1 MGFLFKGS
9 TTVVQ
14 APQQSQTTYDI
25 PEYLKE
31 FQSSLLDRAN
41 VESQG
46 AYQGYTQDR
55 IAPLSTAEQAA
66 GGIIAGEMYPQAGG
80 LANIGAQKFDTATAQ
95 SYMNPYSNTV
105 ISGVMGDLEEQYQ
118 KNLRGIN
125 QGAVGA
131 GAFGGA
137 RHGVERGLAGER
149 YLDTV
154 ADTTARLRQ
163 AGFESGAQRFQ
174 ADRQAEL
181 GAAGGQLQALGGV
194 QQQLGQFGALGRGLE
209 QQKLIEEY
217 RDFIEEREY
226 PREQVRFGAGILA
239 GAPIRSY
246 GQERT
251 GMVGQVFGQPSIAG
265 QMAGLATAAAPFFPS
280 SDIRLKENVKQIGQ
294 SPSGINIYSFNF
306 IGNKDQY
313 EGVLAHEVPYATM
326 VDDSGYWRVDY
337 SQLDVEF
344 KKVN

>member
-1 MGFLFKGS
+1 MGSLFKGS

-14 APQQSQTTYDI
+14 APQQSATTYDI

-41 VESQG
+41 VSSLG
-46 AYQGYTQDR
+46 AYQGYTGDR
-55 IAPLSTAEQAA
+55 IAPLSNAETQA
-66 GGIIAGEMYPQAGG
+66 GGVISNQILPQAGA
-80 LANIGAQKFDTATAQ
+80 LANIGAQQYDTATAQ

-105 ISGVMGDLEEQYQ
+105 ISGVIGDLEEQYQ

-137 RHGVERGLAGER
+137 RHGVERALAGER

-154 ADTTARLRQ
+154 TDTTARLRQ
-163 AGFESGAQRFQ
+163 AGFESGAQRFA

-181 GAAGGQLQALGGV
+181 QAAGGQISALTGA
-194 QQQLGQFGALGRGLE
+194 QQQLGQYGAMGRGLE

-226 PREQVRFGAGILA
+226 PREQVRFGAGVLA

-265 QMAGLATAAAPFFPS
+265 QVAGLGMAYAGIQ

-306 IGNKDQY
+306 KGDDDQY
-313 EGVLAHEVPYATM
+313 QGVLAHEVPYASM
-326 VDDSGYWRVDY
+326 VDDSGYWKVDY

-344 KKVN
+344 KRIN

>member
-1 MGFLFKGS
+1 
-9 TTVVQ
+9 
-14 APQQSQTTYDI
+14 
-25 PEYLKE
+25 
-31 FQSSLLDRAN
+31 
-41 VESQG
+41 
-46 AYQGYTQDR
+46 
-55 IAPLSTAEQAA
+55 
-66 GGIIAGEMYPQAGG
+66 
-80 LANIGAQKFDTATAQ
+80 
-95 SYMNPYSNTV
+95 MNPNTNTV
-105 ISGVMGDLEEQYQ
+105 ISGVLGDLEEQYQ

-137 RHGVERGLAGER
+137 RHGVERALSGER

-154 ADTTARLRQ
+154 ADTSARLRQ
-163 AGFESGAQRFQ
+163 AGFESGAQRFA
-174 ADRQAEL
+174 ADRGAEL
-181 GAAGGQLQALGGV
+181 QAAGGQISALTGA
-194 QQQLGQFGALGRGLE
+194 QQQLGQFGAMGRGLE

-251 GMVGQVFGQPSIAG
+251 GMVGQVFGQPSVAGQIAG
-265 QMAGLATAAAPFFPS
+265 LGMAYAGIQ

-306 IGNKDQY
+306 KGVEDQY
-313 EGVLAHEVPYATM
+313 QGVLAHEVPYASI
-326 VDDSGYWRVDY
+326 VDDSGYWKVDY

>member
-1 MGFLFKGS
+1 MGSLFKGS

-14 APQQSQTTYDI
+14 APQSSQTSYDI

-41 VESQG
+41 VESRG

-55 IAPLSTAEQAA
+55 IAPLSTAETQA
-66 GGIIAGEMYPQAGG
+66 GGIISGQILPQAGA
-80 LANIGAQKFDTATAQ
+80 LANIGAQRFDTATAQ
-95 SYMNPYSNTV
+95 QYMNPYANTV
-105 ISGVMGDLEEQYQ
+105 ISGVLGDLEEQYQ

-137 RHGVERGLAGER
+137 RHGVERGLAGEK

-154 ADTTARLRQ
+154 ADTSARLRQ
-163 AGFESGAQRFQ
+163 AGFESGAQRFA
-174 ADRQAEL
+174 ADRGAEL
-181 GAAGGQLQALGGV
+181 QAAGGQISALTGA
-194 QQQLGQFGALGRGLE
+194 QQQLGQFGAMGRGLE

-251 GMVGQVFGQPSIAG
+251 GMVGQVFGSPSIAG
-265 QMAGLATAAAPFFPS
+265 QIAGLGAAYGSVVGA

-306 IGNKDQY
+306 KGTKDQY
-313 EGVLAHEVPYATM
+313 EGVLAHEVPYASI
-326 VDDSGYWRVDY
+326 VDDSGYWKVDY

-344 KKVN
+344 KRIN

>member
-1 MGFLFKGS
+1 MGSLFKGS

-14 APQQSQTTYDI
+14 APQQSATTYDI

-41 VESQG
+41 VSSLG
-46 AYQGYTQDR
+46 AYQGYTGDR
-55 IAPLSTAEQAA
+55 IAPLSNAETQA
-66 GGIIAGEMYPQAGG
+66 GGVISNQILPQAGA
-80 LANIGAQKFDTATAQ
+80 LANIGAQQYDTATAQ

-105 ISGVMGDLEEQYQ
+105 ISGVIGDLEEQYQ

-137 RHGVERGLAGER
+137 RHGVERALAGER

-154 ADTTARLRQ
+154 TDTTARLRQ
-163 AGFESGAQRFQ
+163 AGFESGAQRFA

-181 GAAGGQLQALGGV
+181 QAAGGQISALTGA
-194 QQQLGQFGALGRGLE
+194 QQQLGQYGAMGRGLE

-226 PREQVRFGAGILA
+226 PREQVRFGAGVLA

-265 QMAGLATAAAPFFPS
+265 QVAGLATAAAPFF

-294 SPSGINIYSFNF
+294 SPNGTNIYSFNF
-306 IGNKDQY
+306 KGTKDQY
-313 EGVLAHEVPYATM
+313 EGVLAHEVPHASM
-326 VDDSGYWRVDY
+326 VDASGYWKVDY

>member
-25 PEYLKE
+25 PDYLKE

-41 VESQG
+41 VESRG

-66 GGIIAGEMYPQAGG
+66 GGIIAGEMYPQAGA

-181 GAAGGQLQALGGV
+181 ASAGGQLQALGGV
-194 QQQLGQFGALGRGLE
+194 QQQLGQYGALGRGLE

-251 GMVGQVFGQPSIAG
+251 GMVGQVFGQPSAMG
-265 QMAGLATAAAPFFPS
+265 QIAGLATAAAPFF

-294 SPSGINIYSFNF
+294 SPSGINIYSFKF
-306 IGNKDQY
+306 KGDVDQY
-313 EGVLAHEVPYATM
+313 QGVLAHEVPYASI
-326 VDDSGYWRVDY
+326 VDDSGYWKVDY

-344 KKVN
+344 KRMN

>member
-41 VESQG
+41 VESRG
-46 AYQGYTQDR
+46 TYQGYTGDR
-55 IAPLSTAEQAA
+55 IAPLSTAETQA
-66 GGIIAGEMYPQAGG
+66 GGIISGQILPQAGA
-80 LANIGAQKFDTATAQ
+80 LANIGAQQYDTATAQ
-95 SYMNPYSNTV
+95 QYMNPYANTV
-105 ISGVMGDLEEQYQ
+105 ISGVLGDLEEQYQ

-137 RHGVERGLAGER
+137 RHGVERALAGER

-154 ADTTARLRQ
+154 SDTSARLRQ
-163 AGFESGAQRFQ
+163 AGFESGAQRFA
-174 ADRQAEL
+174 ADRGAEMQ
-181 GAAGGQLQALGGV
+181 GAAGQISALSGA
-194 QQQLGQFGALGRGLE
+194 QQQLGQYGAMGRGLE
-209 QQKLIEEY
+209 QQQLIEEY

-251 GMVGQVFGQPSIAG
+251 GMVGQVFGQPSVAG
-265 QMAGLATAAAPFFPS
+265 QIAGLATAAAPFFPS

-306 IGNKDQY
+306 IGNEDQY
-313 EGVLAHEVPYATM
+313 EGVLAHEVPHATM

>member
-1 MGFLFKGS
+1 MGSLFKGS

-14 APQQSQTTYDI
+14 APQQSATTYDI

-41 VESQG
+41 VSSLG
-46 AYQGYTQDR
+46 AYQGYTGDR
-55 IAPLSTAEQAA
+55 IAPLSNAETQA
-66 GGIIAGEMYPQAGG
+66 GGVISNQILPQAGA
-80 LANIGAQKFDTATAQ
+80 LANIGAQQYDTATAQ

-105 ISGVMGDLEEQYQ
+105 ISGVIGDLEEQYQ

-137 RHGVERGLAGER
+137 RHGVERALAGER

-154 ADTTARLRQ
+154 TDTTARLRQ
-163 AGFESGAQRFQ
+163 AGFESGAQRFA

-181 GAAGGQLQALGGV
+181 QAAGGQISALTGA
-194 QQQLGQFGALGRGLE
+194 QQQLGQYGAMERGLE
-209 QQKLIEEY
+209 QQQLIEEY

-226 PREQVRFGAGILA
+226 PREQVRFGAGVLA

-265 QMAGLATAAAPFFPS
+265 QVAGLGMAYAGIQ

-306 IGNKDQY
+306 KGDDDQY
-313 EGVLAHEVPYATM
+313 QGVLAHEVPYASM
-326 VDDSGYWRVDY
+326 VDDSGYWKVDY

-344 KKVN
+344 KRIN

>member
-25 PEYLKE
+25 PDYLKE

-41 VESQG
+41 VESRG

-55 IAPLSTAEQAA
+55 IAPLSTAETAA
-66 GGIIAGEMYPQAGG
+66 GGIIAGEMYPLAGG
-80 LANIGAQKFDTATAQ
+80 LANIGAQKFDTAMAQ

-181 GAAGGQLQALGGV
+181 ASAGGQLQALGGV

-265 QMAGLATAAAPFFPS
+265 QLAGLGAAYGS
-280 SDIRLKENVKQIGQ
+280 MQSDIRLKENVKRIGQ

-313 EGVLAHEVPYATM
+313 EGVMAHEVPYAST
-326 VDDSGYWRVDY
+326 VDDTGYWRVDY

>member
-1 MGFLFKGS
+1 MGFLFSPK

-14 APQQSQTTYDI
+14 APQQSSTQYDI

-41 VESQG
+41 VSSLG
-46 AYQGYTQDR
+46 AYQGYTGDR
-55 IAPLSTAEQAA
+55 IAPMSTQETQA
-66 GGIIAGEMYPQAGG
+66 GGIITGQIVPQAGA
-80 LANIGAQKFDTATAQ
+80 LANIGAQQYDTATAQ

-105 ISGVMGDLEEQYQ
+105 ISGVIGDLEEQYQ

-137 RHGVERGLAGER
+137 RHGVERALAGER

-154 ADTTARLRQ
+154 TDTTARLRQ
-163 AGFESGAQRFQ
+163 AGFESGAQRFA

-181 GAAGGQLQALGGV
+181 QAAGGQISALTGA
-194 QQQLGQFGALGRGLE
+194 QQQLGQYGAMGRGLE
-209 QQKLIEEY
+209 QQQLIEEY

-265 QMAGLATAAAPFFPS
+265 QLAGLGAAYGTMQG

-294 SPSGINIYSFNF
+294 SPTGINIYSFNF
-306 IGNKDQY
+306 IGSKDQY
-313 EGVLAHEVPYATM
+313 EGVMAHEVPYASI
-326 VDDSGYWRVDY
+326 VDENGYWKVDY
-337 SQLDVEF
+337 SQLDVDF
-344 KKVN
+344 KRMN

>member
-1 MGFLFKGS
+1 
-9 TTVVQ
+9 
-14 APQQSQTTYDI
+14 
-25 PEYLKE
+25 
-31 FQSSLLDRAN
+31 
-41 VESQG
+41 
-46 AYQGYTQDR
+46 
-55 IAPLSTAEQAA
+55 
-66 GGIIAGEMYPQAGG
+66 
-80 LANIGAQKFDTATAQ
+80 
-95 SYMNPYSNTV
+95 MNPYSNTV
-105 ISGVMGDLEEQYQ
+105 ISGVLGDLEEQYQ

-154 ADTTARLRQ
+154 ADTSARLRQ
-163 AGFESGAQRFQ
+163 AGFESGAQRF
-174 ADRQAEL
+174 ASDRGAEL
-181 GAAGGQLQALGGV
+181 QSAAGQISALTGA
-194 QQQLGQFGALGRGLE
+194 QQQLGQYGAMGRGLE
-209 QQKLIEEY
+209 QQQLIEEY

-226 PREQVRFGAGILA
+226 PREQVRFGAGVLA

-251 GMVGQVFGQPSIAG
+251 GMVGQVFGQPSVAG
-265 QMAGLATAAAPFFPS
+265 QMAGLATAAAPFF

-306 IGNKDQY
+306 KGTKDQY
-313 EGVLAHEVPYATM
+313 EGVLAHEVPYASM
-326 VDDSGYWRVDY
+326 VGDSGYWKVDY

>member
-14 APQQSQTTYDI
+14 SPQSSATSYDI

-41 VESQG
+41 VSSLG
-46 AYQGYTQDR
+46 AYQGYTKDR
-55 IAPLSTAEQAA
+55 IAPLSAAETQA
-66 GGIIAGEMYPQAGG
+66 GGVISGQILPQAGA
-80 LANIGAQKFDTATAQ
+80 LANIGAQRFDTATAQ
-95 SYMNPYSNTV
+95 EYMNPYSNTV
-105 ISGVMGDLEEQYQ
+105 ISGVLGDLEEQYQ

-137 RHGVERGLAGER
+137 RHGVERALSGER
-149 YLDTV
+149 YLETV
-154 ADTTARLRQ
+154 ADTSGRLRQ
-163 AGFESGAQRFQ
+163 AGFESGASRFA

-181 GAAGGQLQALGGV
+181 QAAGGQITALSGA
-194 QQQLGQFGALGRGLE
+194 QQQLGQFGAMGRGLE

-251 GMVGQVFGQPSIAG
+251 GMVGQVFGQPSMVG
-265 QMAGLATAAAPFFPS
+265 QMAGLATGIGTIMAA

-306 IGNKDQY
+306 KGNEDQY
-313 EGVLAHEVPYATM
+313 QGVLAHEVPYASM

-344 KKVN
+344 KRMN

>member
-1 MGFLFKGS
+1 MGSLFKGS

-14 APQQSQTTYDI
+14 APQSSQTSYDI

-41 VESQG
+41 VTSRG
-46 AYQGYTQDR
+46 AYQGYTGDR
-55 IAPLSTAEQAA
+55 IAPLSTQETQA
-66 GGIIAGEMYPQAGG
+66 GGIITGQIVPQAGA
-80 LANIGAQKFDTATAQ
+80 LANIGAQQYDTATAQ

-105 ISGVMGDLEEQYQ
+105 ISGVIGDLEEQYQ

-137 RHGVERGLAGER
+137 RHGVERALAGER

-154 ADTTARLRQ
+154 TDTTARLRQ

-174 ADRQAEL
+174 ADRGAQMQ
-181 GAAGGQLQALGGV
+181 GAAGQISALTGA
-194 QQQLGQFGALGRGLE
+194 QQQLGQFGAMERGLE
-209 QQKLIEEY
+209 QQELIEQY

-251 GMVGQVFGQPSIAG
+251 GMVGQVFGQPSAAG
-265 QMAGLATAAAPFFPS
+265 QIAGLATAAAPFF
-280 SDIRLKENVKQIGQ
+280 SDIRLKENIKQISQ

-306 IGNKDQY
+306 KGTKDQY
-313 EGVLAHEVPYATM
+313 EGVLAHEVPHASI
-326 VDDSGYWRVDY
+326 VDANGYWKVDY

>member
-1 MGFLFKGS
+1 MGSLFAPK

-14 APQQSQTTYDI
+14 APQQSSTSYDI

-41 VESQG
+41 VSSLG
-46 AYQGYTQDR
+46 SYQGYTGDR
-55 IAPLSTAEQAA
+55 IAPLSNAETQA
-66 GGIIAGEMYPQAGG
+66 GGVISNQILPQAGA
-80 LANIGAQKFDTATAQ
+80 LANIGAQRFDTATAQ
-95 SYMNPYSNTV
+95 EYMNPYSNTV
-105 ISGVMGDLEEQYQ
+105 ISGVIGDLEEQYQ

-137 RHGVERGLAGER
+137 RHGVERALAGER

-174 ADRQAEL
+174 GDRGAQMQ
-181 GAAGGQLQALGGV
+181 GAAGQISALTGA
-194 QQQLGQFGALGRGLE
+194 QQQLGQFGAMERGLD
-209 QQKLIEEY
+209 QQQLIEEY

-251 GMVGQVFGQPSIAG
+251 GMVGQVFGSPSPMG
-265 QMAGLATAAAPFFPS
+265 QIAGLATAAAPFF

-294 SPSGINIYSFNF
+294 SHSGINIYSFNF
-306 IGNKDQY
+306 KGTKDQY
-313 EGVLAHEVPYATM
+313 EGVLAHEVPYASM
-326 VDDSGYWRVDY
+326 VDDSGYWKVDY

>member
-1 MGFLFKGS
+1 MGSLFKGS

-14 APQQSQTTYDI
+14 APQSSQTTYDI

-31 FQSSLLDRAN
+31 FQSSLLERAN
-41 VESQG
+41 TSSLG
-46 AYQGYTQDR
+46 AYQGYTKDR
-55 IAPLSTAEQAA
+55 IAPLSAAETQA
-66 GGIIAGEMYPQAGG
+66 GGVISGQILPQAGA
-80 LANIGAQKFDTATAQ
+80 LANIGAQRFDTATAQ
-95 SYMNPYSNTV
+95 EYMNPYSNTV
-105 ISGVMGDLEEQYQ
+105 ISGVLGDLEEQYQ

-137 RHGVERGLAGER
+137 RHGVERALSGER
-149 YLDTV
+149 YLETV
-154 ADTTARLRQ
+154 ADTSGRLRQ
-163 AGFESGAQRFQ
+163 AGFESGAQRFA

-181 GAAGGQLQALGGV
+181 QAAGGQISALTGA
-194 QQQLGQFGALGRGLE
+194 QQQLGQFGAMGRGLE

-226 PREQVRFGAGILA
+226 PREQVRFGAGVLA

-251 GMVGQVFGQPSIAG
+251 GMVGQVFGQPSMVG
-265 QMAGLATAAAPFFPS
+265 QMAGLATGIGTMMAA

-306 IGNKDQY
+306 KEDDDRYQ
-313 EGVLAHEVPYATM
+313 GVLAHEVPYATM
-326 VDDSGYWRVDY
+326 VDDSGYWKVDY

-344 KKVN
+344 KRIN

>member
-1 MGFLFKGS
+1 MGSLFAPK

-41 VESQG
+41 VSSLG
-46 AYQGYTQDR
+46 AYQGYTGDR
-55 IAPLSTAEQAA
+55 IAPLSTQETQA
-66 GGIIAGEMYPQAGG
+66 GGIISGQIVPQAGA
-80 LANIGAQKFDTATAQ
+80 LANIGAQQYDTATAQ
-95 SYMNPYSNTV
+95 QYMNPYSNTV
-105 ISGVMGDLEEQYQ
+105 ISGVLGDLEEQYQ

-137 RHGVERGLAGER
+137 RHGVERALAGER

-174 ADRQAEL
+174 ADRGAQMQ
-181 GAAGGQLQALGGV
+181 GAAGQISALTGA
-194 QQQLGQFGALGRGLE
+194 QQQLGQFGAMGRGLE

-251 GMVGQVFGQPSIAG
+251 GMVGQVFGSPSPMG
-265 QMAGLATAAAPFFPS
+265 QIAGLATAAAPFF

-294 SPSGINIYSFNF
+294 SHSGINIYSFNF
-306 IGNKDQY
+306 KGTKDQY
-313 EGVLAHEVPYATM
+313 EGVLAHEVPHASM
-326 VDDSGYWRVDY
+326 VDASGYWKVDY

>member
-1 MGFLFKGS
+1 MGSLFKGS

-41 VESQG
+41 VTSRG
-46 AYQGYTQDR
+46 AYQGYTGDR
-55 IAPLSTAEQAA
+55 IAPLSTQETQA
-66 GGIIAGEMYPQAGG
+66 GGIISGQIVPQAGA
-80 LANIGAQKFDTATAQ
+80 LANIGAQQYDTATAQ

-105 ISGVMGDLEEQYQ
+105 ISGVIGDLEEQYQ

-137 RHGVERGLAGER
+137 RHGVERALAGER

-154 ADTTARLRQ
+154 TDTTARLRQ

-174 ADRQAEL
+174 ADRGAQMQ
-181 GAAGGQLQALGGV
+181 GAAGQISALTGA
-194 QQQLGQFGALGRGLE
+194 QQQLGQFGAMERGLD
-209 QQKLIEEY
+209 QQQLIEEY

-251 GMVGQVFGQPSIAG
+251 GMVGQVFGQPSTMG
-265 QMAGLATAAAPFFPS
+265 QIAGLATAGAQVWNA
-280 SDIRLKENVKQIGQ
+280 SDIRLKENVKQISQ
-294 SPSGINIYSFNF
+294 SPSGINIYSFKF
-306 IGNKDQY
+306 KGDVDQY
-313 EGVLAHEVPYATM
+313 QGVLAHEVPHASM
-326 VDDSGYWRVDY
+326 VDASGYWKVDY

>member
-1 MGFLFKGS
+1 MGSLFAPK

-41 VESQG
+41 VSSLG
-46 AYQGYTQDR
+46 SYQGYTGDR
-55 IAPLSTAEQAA
+55 IAPLSNAETQA
-66 GGIIAGEMYPQAGG
+66 GGVISNQILPQAGA
-80 LANIGAQKFDTATAQ
+80 LANIGAQQYDTATAQ

-105 ISGVMGDLEEQYQ
+105 ISGVIGDLEEQYQ

-137 RHGVERGLAGER
+137 RHGVERALAGER

-154 ADTTARLRQ
+154 TDTTARLRQ

-174 ADRQAEL
+174 ADRGAQMQ
-181 GAAGGQLQALGGV
+181 GAAGQISALTGA
-194 QQQLGQFGALGRGLE
+194 QQQLGQFGAMERGLE

-251 GMVGQVFGQPSIAG
+251 GMVGQVFGAPSTAGQIAG
-265 QMAGLATAAAPFFPS
+265 MATAAAPFF
-280 SDIRLKENVKQIGQ
+280 SDIRLKENVKQISQ

-306 IGNKDQY
+306 KGTKDQY
-313 EGVLAHEVPYATM
+313 EGVLAHEVPYASI
-326 VDDSGYWRVDY
+326 VDDSGYWKVDY

-344 KKVN
+344 KRIN

>member
-14 APQQSQTTYDI
+14 APQSSATTYDI

-31 FQSSLLDRAN
+31 FQKELLGRTQAEYK
-41 VESQG
+41 VP
-46 AYQGYTQDR
+46 YQPFTGDR
-55 IAPLSTAEQAA
+55 IAPLSAAETAA
-66 GGIIAGEMYPQAGG
+66 GGIIASEIYPQAGA
-80 LANIGAQKFDTATAQ
+80 LANIGAQTYDTATAQ

-105 ISGVMGDLEEQYQ
+105 ISGALGDLEEQYQ

-125 QGAVGA
+125 VGAVGA

-137 RHGVERGLAGER
+137 RHGVERALAGER

-154 ADTTARLRQ
+154 ADTSARLRQ
-163 AGFESGAQRFQ
+163 AGFESGAQRFA
-174 ADRQAEL
+174 ADRQAQL
-181 GAAGGQLQALGGV
+181 AAAGGQIQALTGA

-209 QQKLIEEY
+209 QQELIEQY

-226 PREQVRFGAGILA
+226 PREALRFGTGIMA

-265 QMAGLATAAAPFFPS
+265 QLAGLGAAAGTMMRA

-294 SPSGINIYSFNF
+294 SPTGINIYSFNF
-306 IGNKDQY
+306 IGSKDQY
-313 EGVLAHEVPYATM
+313 EGVMAHEVPYASI
-326 VDDSGYWRVDY
+326 VDENGYWKVDY
-337 SQLDVEF
+337 SQLDVDF
-344 KKVN
+344 KRMN

>member
-1 MGFLFKGS
+1 
-9 TTVVQ
+9 
-14 APQQSQTTYDI
+14 
-25 PEYLKE
+25 
-31 FQSSLLDRAN
+31 
-41 VESQG
+41 
-46 AYQGYTQDR
+46 
-55 IAPLSTAEQAA
+55 
-66 GGIIAGEMYPQAGG
+66 
-80 LANIGAQKFDTATAQ
+80 
-95 SYMNPYSNTV
+95 MNPYSNTV
-105 ISGVMGDLEEQYQ
+105 ISGVLGDLEEQYQ

-137 RHGVERGLAGER
+137 RHGVERALSGER
-149 YLDTV
+149 YLETV
-154 ADTTARLRQ
+154 ADTSGRLRQ
-163 AGFESGAQRFQ
+163 AGFESGAQRFA

-181 GAAGGQLQALGGV
+181 QAAGGQISALTGA
-194 QQQLGQFGALGRGLE
+194 QQQLGQFGAMGRGLE

-251 GMVGQVFGQPSIAG
+251 GMVGQVFGQPSMVG
-265 QMAGLATAAAPFFPS
+265 QMAGLATGIGTMMAA

-306 IGNKDQY
+306 KEDDDRYQ
-313 EGVLAHEVPYATM
+313 GVLAHEVPYATM
-326 VDDSGYWRVDY
+326 VDDSGYWKVDY

-344 KKVN
+344 KRIN

>member
-1 MGFLFKGS
+1 MGSLFKGS

-14 APQQSQTTYDI
+14 APQSSQTSYDI

-41 VESQG
+41 VTSRG
-46 AYQGYTQDR
+46 AYQGYTGDR
-55 IAPLSTAEQAA
+55 IAPLSTQETQA
-66 GGIIAGEMYPQAGG
+66 GGIISGQIVPQAGA
-80 LANIGAQKFDTATAQ
+80 LANIGAQQYDTATAQ
-95 SYMNPYSNTV
+95 QYMNPYSNTV
-105 ISGVMGDLEEQYQ
+105 ISGVVGDLEEQYQ

-137 RHGVERGLAGER
+137 RHGVERALAGER

-154 ADTTARLRQ
+154 TDTTARLRQ

-174 ADRQAEL
+174 ADRGAQMQ
-181 GAAGGQLQALGGV
+181 GAAGQISALTGA
-194 QQQLGQFGALGRGLE
+194 QQQLGQFGAMERGLE
-209 QQKLIEEY
+209 QQELIEEY

-251 GMVGQVFGQPSIAG
+251 GMVGQVFGQPSMAG
-265 QMAGLATAAAPFFPS
+265 QMAGLATAAAPFF
-280 SDIRLKENVKQIGQ
+280 SDIRLKENVKQISQ

-306 IGNKDQY
+306 KEDDDQY
-313 EGVLAHEVPYATM
+313 QGVLAHEVPYAST
-326 VDDSGYWRVDY
+326 VDTSGYWKVDY

>member
-31 FQSSLLDRAN
+31 FQSSLLNRAN

-55 IAPLSTAEQAA
+55 IAPLSTAETAA
-66 GGIIAGEMYPQAGG
+66 GGIIAGEMYPLAGG

-163 AGFESGAQRFQ
+163 AGFESGAQRF
-174 ADRQAEL
+174 ASDRQAQL
-181 GAAGGQLQALGGV
+181 AAAGGQLQALGGV

-209 QQKLIEEY
+209 QQELIEQY

-265 QMAGLATAAAPFFPS
+265 QMAGLATAAAPFLT

-306 IGNKDQY
+306 IGNEDQY
-313 EGVLAHEVPYATM
+313 EGVLAHEVPHATM
-326 VDDSGYWRVDY
+326 VDDTGYWRVDY

>member
-9 TTVVQ
+9 TTVVN
-14 APQQSQTTYDI
+14 APQSSATTYDI

-31 FQSSLLDRAN
+31 FQEELLDRTQSEYK
-41 VESQG
+41 VP
-46 AYQGYTQDR
+46 YQPFTGDR
-55 IAPLSTAEQAA
+55 IAGLSAAETQA
-66 GGIIAGEMYPQAGG
+66 GGVISNQILPQAGQ
-80 LANIGAQKFDTATAQ
+80 LANIGAQTYDTATAQ

-105 ISGVMGDLEEQYQ
+105 ISGALGDLEEQYQ
-118 KNLRGIN
+118 KNVRGIN
-125 QGAVGA
+125 VGAVGA

-137 RHGVERGLAGER
+137 RHGVERALAGEK

-154 ADTTARLRQ
+154 ADTSARMRQ

-174 ADRQAEL
+174 ADRQAQL
-181 GAAGGQLQALGGV
+181 ASAGGQIQALTGA

-209 QQKLIEEY
+209 QQELIEEY

-226 PREQVRFGAGILA
+226 PREALRFGTGIMA

-265 QMAGLATAAAPFFPS
+265 QLAGLGAAYGTMQG

-294 SPSGINIYSFNF
+294 SPTGINIYSFNF
-306 IGNKDQY
+306 IGSKDQY
-313 EGVLAHEVPYATM
+313 EGVMAHEVPYASI
-326 VDDSGYWRVDY
+326 VDENGYWKVDY
-337 SQLDVEF
+337 SQLDVDF
-344 KKVN
+344 KRMN

>member
-1 MGFLFKGS
+1 MGSLFRGS

-41 VESQG
+41 VTSRG
-46 AYQGYTQDR
+46 AYQSYTGDR
-55 IAPLSTAEQAA
+55 IAPLSNAETQA
-66 GGIIAGEMYPQAGG
+66 GGIISGQILPQAGA
-80 LANIGAQKFDTATAQ
+80 LANIGAQQYDTATAQ

-105 ISGVMGDLEEQYQ
+105 ISGVIGDLEEQYQ

-137 RHGVERGLAGER
+137 RHGVERALAGER

-174 ADRQAEL
+174 ADRGAQMQ
-181 GAAGGQLQALGGV
+181 GAAGQISALTGA
-194 QQQLGQFGALGRGLE
+194 QQQLGQFGAMERGLD
-209 QQKLIEEY
+209 QQQLIEEY

-251 GMVGQVFGQPSIAG
+251 GMVGQVFGSPSPMG
-265 QMAGLATAAAPFFPS
+265 QIAGLATAAAPFF
-280 SDIRLKENVKQIGQ
+280 SDIRLKENVKQISQ

-306 IGNKDQY
+306 KGTKDQY
-313 EGVLAHEVPYATM
+313 EGVLAHEVPYASM
-326 VDDSGYWRVDY
+326 VDDSGYWKVDY